1 MRAMTLVSP
10 VVLALVL
17 AGACGGALTGTP
29 AHAQSPGGH
38 LDVFSAADVDSLD
51 PGDWNYTYDYMAL
64 GQTTQRWLYA
74 WEPGKTVP
82 TPDVAAGMPQTSA
95 DGKTVTVKIRPGIR
109 YSAPLVGRTVTAADV
124 AYAFTRDLDPR
135 TANGYASLY
144 YANIVGARNVL
155 AGRTEKLAGVEA
167 PDATTLV
174 IRLVRP
180 TGAISTAQALA
191 LPGTSPVPE
200 DYAKRHDRGSETT
213 YGEHQ
218 VFTGPYVITGYR
230 PGKRI
235 ELARNPEWNGRET
248 GDFRPAYLDS
258 ITFLGGEDLY
268 MASRKILTGTRM
280 VSGDFDAPPQILD
293 SAPPDQVVSQPADT
307 VRFIALNTRIRPFGN
322 VNVRRAVAAIVNKQ
336 ALRATRGGPRLGAV
350 ATHFLPPGIPGFDE
364 AGGAT
369 GPGFDFTRNPKGNVR
384 LARAYLRKAGYRSGR
399 YNGRLLL
406 MVGDNLPP
414 ASKTGEA
421 LQAQLEKLG
430 FKLNYRQV
438 QHPTMLSKFCGWPKA
453 AVAICPNVAW
463 SKDFFDAQSFLD
475 PVFNGANI
483 TSTSNYNYAEID
495 NPRINRELSRAN
507 VLTDPAARARIYAQV
522 DRQITSQAYVIPWFW
537 DNGIMLRAGDVDGV
551 VSRLSSLWDLTFTAV
566 Q

>member
-1 MRAMTLVSP
+1 V
-10 VVLALVL
+10 VL
-17 AGACGGALTGTP
+17 AGACAGART

-38 LDVFSAADVDSLD
+38 LDVFSVADVDSLD
-51 PGDWNYTYDYMAL
+51 PGYWYYGYDYMAL

-74 WEPGKTVP
+74 WEP
-82 TPDVAAGMPQTSA
+82 
-95 DGKTVTVKIRPGIR
+95 
-109 YSAPLVGRTVTAADV
+109 
-124 AYAFTRDLDPR
+124 R
-135 TANGYASLY
+135 TANGYAPLY
-144 YANIVGARNVL
+144 YSNIVGARDVL
-155 AGRTEKLAGVEA
+155 AGRTERLAGVEA

-200 DYAKRHDRGSETT
+200 EYAKRYDRGGETT

-258 ITFLGGEDLY
+258 ITFLGGEDLS

-280 VSGDFDAPPQILD
+280 VSGDFVAPPLQILD
-293 SAPPDQVVSQPADT
+293 TAPPDQVVSQPADT

-322 VNVRRAVAAIVNKQ
+322 VDVRRAVAAIVNKQ

-350 ATHFLPPGIPGFDE
+350 ATHFLPPGILGFDA

-369 GPGFDFTRNPKGNVR
+369 GPSLDFTRNPKGNVR
-384 LARAYLRKAGYRSGR
+384 LARAYLRKAGYRNGR
-399 YNGRLLL
+399 YRGRLLL
-406 MVGDNLPP
+406 MVGDDLPP

-430 FKLNYRQV
+430 FRLNYRQV
-438 QHPTMLSKFCGWPKA
+438 RHSTMLSRFCGRPKA
-453 AVAICPNVAW
+453 AVAICPNLGW
-463 SKDFFDAQSFLD
+463 SKDFFDAQSLLA

-483 TSTSNYNYAEID
+483 ASSFNSNYPQVD
-495 NPRINRELSRAN
+495 NPRINRELSCASA
-507 VLTDPAARARIYAQV
+507 LTDPAARARIYQV

-537 DNGIMLRAGDVDGV
+537 DNDIMLRAADVHGV
-551 VSRLSSLWDLTFTAV
+551 VSRFTSLWDLTFTAV
-566 Q
+566 S